1 MTVAGDT
8 ITQMTST
15 EPPRPEPRRTFFS
28 RRFAPLITTWIIA
41 AVAAAL
47 VYWFE
52 TEMPAFHEVLLP
64 VYAII
69 VTLAIFTTWRWIRRR
84 RKGGA
89 GERRHLDR
97 RHADR
102 RETSDPPTLPREY

>member
-1 MTVAGDT
+1 MAASGAT
-8 ITQMTST
+8 INRMTST
-15 EPPRPEPRRTFFS
+15 EPLRPEPRRTFFS
-28 RRFAPLITTWIIA
+28 RRFAPLITTWFIA
-41 AVAAAL
+41 LVAAAL

-69 VTLAIFTTWRWIRRR
+69 VTLAVFTTWRWIRRR
-84 RKGGA
+84 RKGGE
-89 GERRHLDR
+89 GERRHNDR
-97 RHADR
+97 RNTDR

>member
-1 MTVAGDT
+1 MTAAGDT

-28 RRFAPLITTWIIA
+28 RRFAPLIATWA
-41 AVAAAL
+41 TALVVAAL

-52 TEMPAFHEVLLP
+52 TAMPAFHEVLLP
-64 VYAII
+64 IYAII
-69 VTLAIFTTWRWIRRR
+69 LTLAIFFTWRWIRRR
-84 RKGGA
+84 SKG
-89 GERRHLDR
+89 GERRHDDR
-97 RHADR
+97 RHTDR

>member
-1 MTVAGDT
+1 MTASGAT
-8 ITQMTST
+8 INRMTST

-41 AVAAAL
+41 VVAAAL

-64 VYAII
+64 FYVII
-69 VTLAIFTTWRWIRRR
+69 VTVAVFFTWRWIRTR
-84 RKGGA
+84 RKGG
-89 GERRHLDR
+89 ERRHRDR
-97 RHADR
+97 RHTDR
-102 RETSDPPTLPREY
+102 RETSDPPTLPRDY